1 MPYFLLFC
9 AFVLNSTAN
18 LLLKLGSKRG
28 FDLADISPNVLVY
41 HNWQF
46 IMGCLLFLLNVPF
59 YFLALKS
66 LPLSVAYPAMVIM
79 SFILV
84 NFLAYF
90 FLKET
95 VNLYQ
100 FVGYVFLIGGLLMVT
115 LNA

>member
-18 LLLKLGSKRG
+18 LLLKLGSQKG
-28 FDLADISPNVLVY
+28 FDFADFSLGVLIS

-46 IMGCLLFLLNVPF
+46 VVGCVLFVANVPF
-59 YFLALKS
+59 YFLSLKF
-66 LPLSVAYPAMVIM
+66 LPLAVAYPVMVIM

-84 NFLAYF
+84 NILAYI

-95 VNLYQ
+95 INFSQYI
-100 FVGYVFLIGGLLMVT
+100 GYGLLIIGLLMVT